1 MSEVNGKT
9 VTQDFSLSGPFWIWE
24 LPGSG
29 HTGPNSPQ
37 LCSGLHPATNY
48 TVLWETS
55 HVSSLMT
62 PRLTD
67 PPPHPTP
74 SPQQMTVCQPTAWP
88 DFLDLISIQGHC
100 LWLVLG
106 ERASSWIQNWG
117 EKKNQTPLRSHSRT
131 PDTGFPGQKG
141 RIFVDFC
148 WRELGDT
155 GWHKF
160 LPGAEGT
167 LSWPIWV
174 FPGKNSRAR
183 IKTSL
188 YKSLSPL

>member
-1 MSEVNGKT
+1 MTSLLTLSSLNSRNHHLILNEKKKRNMSEVNGKT

-67 PPPHPTP
+67 PPPPHPQSSTDDSLP
-74 SPQQMTVCQPTAWP
+74 AHCLTRLSGSDFHPRALSLVSPWRKSF
-88 DFLDLISIQGHC
+88 FLDS
-100 LWLVLG
+100 
-106 ERASSWIQNWG
+106 
-117 EKKNQTPLRSHSRT
+117 
-131 PDTGFPGQKG
+131 
-141 RIFVDFC
+141 
-148 WRELGDT
+148 ELGGKKKSNPTKKPFKDP
-155 GWHKF
+155 WYRISRSERKNICWF
-160 LPGAEGT
+160 LLEGAGRHW
-167 LSWPIWV
+167 L
-174 FPGKNSRAR
+174 A
-183 IKTSL
+183 
-188 YKSLSPL
+188 